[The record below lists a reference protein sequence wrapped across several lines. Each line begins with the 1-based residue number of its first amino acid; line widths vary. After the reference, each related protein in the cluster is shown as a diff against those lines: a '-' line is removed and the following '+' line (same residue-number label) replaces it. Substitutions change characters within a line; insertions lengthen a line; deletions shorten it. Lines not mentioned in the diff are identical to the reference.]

1 MLNAVVGE
9 SEGAVSVDD
18 AAANSCEVNWWLD
31 IGIQLLLLLLLYVA
45 CPSFRPEI
53 EESNMSS

>member
-18 AAANSCEVNWWLD
+18 AATNSCEVNWWLD
-31 IGIQLLLLLLLYVA
+31 IGIQLLLLYVA
-45 CPSFRPEI
+45 CPSFRPKI